1 MIIFPATDIKDGK
14 VVRLTKGDY
23 GQMKVYSADALE
35 KALEFKSLGAEY
47 LHMVDLDGA
56 KDGEMKNFPVIEN
69 VVRNSG
75 MKVQIGGGIRD
86 EKTIKKYVDTGVLR
100 VILGTIAV
108 KDTEFLK
115 NMISE
120 YGDKIAVGVDIK
132 GENIAV
138 NGWLEDSGVNCFEF
152 MERLCNMGCKT
163 VICTDIS
170 KDGLLKGTN
179 LPLYKRLKKDYN
191 IDVVASGGITCRD
204 DVTELYN
211 MDVYGAI
218 LGKALYEGRIALDE
232 ALRLAGRIQ

>member
-23 GQMKVYSADALE
+23 GQMKVYSSNALE
-35 KALEFKSLGAEY
+35 KALEFKNAGAEY

-56 KDGEMKNFPVIEN
+56 KDGEMKNFSVIQD
-69 VVRNSG
+69 VVKNSG
-75 MKVQIGGGIRD
+75 MKIQIGGGIRN
-86 EKTIKKYVDTGVLR
+86 EQTIKKYVDAGVLR

-108 KDTEFLK
+108 KDTAFLK

-132 GENIAV
+132 GEMIAV
-138 NGWLEDSGVNCFEF
+138 NGWMEDSGVNCFEF
-152 MERLCNMGCKT
+152 METLCNMGCKT

-191 IDVVASGGITCRD
+191 IDVVASGGITGND
-204 DVTELYN
+204 DISALCD
-211 MDVYGAI
+211 MDMYGAI
-218 LGKALYEGRIALDE
+218 LGKALYEGKIDLKDALHI
-232 ALRLAGRIQ
+232 AGRI

>member
-23 GQMKVYSADALE
+23 GQIKTYCTDALE
-35 KALEFKSLGAEY
+35 KALEFKACGAEY

-56 KDGEMKNFPVIEN
+56 KDGEMKNFHVIEN
-69 VVRNSG
+69 VVKNSG
-75 MKVQIGGGIRD
+75 MKIEIGGGIRD
-86 EKTIKKYVDTGVLR
+86 EKTIKKYADIGVLR

-152 MERLCNMGCKT
+152 MEKLCNMGCKT

-170 KDGLLKGTN
+170 KDGLLSGTN

-191 IDVVASGGITCRD
+191 IDVVASGGITSCD
-204 DVTELYN
+204 DVKTLTDYG
-211 MDVYGAI
+211 MYGAI
-218 LGKALYEGRIALDE
+218 LGKALYEGKIELTDALKI
-232 ALRLAGRIQ
+232 AGRI